1 MAGMEERG
9 KAVAGWLAQ
18 ARTGQPGAGESLG
31 QALEACR
38 GYLLLIAQQ
47 EMDPELQAKG
57 GASDLVQET
66 FLKAHRHFG
75 RFHGDTE
82 AELLAWLRRMLLN
95 NLIDFRRLYWE
106 TAKRQANKEI
116 PLAAGGSS
124 CEQAPEPAG
133 SELSPSRV
141 AMKGEQ
147 AQAIAQALERLP
159 EDYRQVLIWRQQED
173 LTFEVIGQ
181 RLNRSADA
189 ARKLWARAVERLQ
202 QEWDTPP

>member
-1 MAGMEERG
+1 MEGHEVADWLTKARAGS
-9 KAVAGWLAQ
+9 AD
-18 ARTGQPGAGESLG
+18 SLG

-47 EMDPELQAKG
+47 EMDPDLRAKG

-106 TAKRQANKEI
+106 TSKRQANKEI
-116 PLAAGGSS
+116 PLAGGGSS
-124 CEQAPEPAG
+124 CDQAQELAG
-133 SELSPSRV
+133 SEPTPSRI
-141 AMKGEQ
+141 AMEGEQ

-159 EDYRQVLIWRQQED
+159 EDYRQVLIWRQQEE
-173 LTFEVIGQ
+173 LTFEEIG
-181 RLNRSADA
+181 RRMTRSADA

-202 QEWDTPP
+202 QEWDIPP